1 MIINKIPLIRN
12 STMLGIQPV
21 VENNMW
27 EDEKFLQRTANQNF
41 FDYPR
46 VRIGQAGTVVLAMV
60 MPHSFGFALDCLKQG
75 NLTSAL
81 VGYGITIGTVLG
93 IVGCAHLMIDS
104 HDWDNYI
111 YKIEAK
117 DCLRKLNRKKKLA
130 MKKNKEAM
138 LETEK

>member
-1 MIINKIPLIRN
+1 MIINKIPLIRK
-12 STMLGIQPV
+12 STILNIQPV

-27 EDEKFLQRTANQNF
+27 EDEDFLQKTANQNF

-46 VRIGQAGTVVLAMV
+46 VRIGQVGTVVLAMV
-60 MPHSFGFALDCLKQG
+60 MPHSLGFALDCLKQG

-81 VGYGITIGTVLG
+81 VGYGITVGVFLG
-93 IVGCAHLMIDS
+93 MVGCIHLMMDS

-130 MKKNKEAM
+130 IKQKQESL
-138 LETEK
+138 LEFEK

>member
-46 VRIGQAGTVVLAMV
+46 VRIGQAGTVVLAIV
-60 MPHSFGFALDCLKQG
+60 MPHSLGFALDCLKQG
-75 NLTSAL
+75 NLTPAL
-81 VGYGITIGTVLG
+81 VGYVITVGTVLG
-93 IVGCAHLMIDS
+93 MVGCMHLMIDS

-130 MKKNKEAM
+130 MKKNKETL